1 MAVQLSSASDVDQAL
16 INETER
22 MVVIR
27 WGYDEDPLCQEADRI
42 MEAIEN
48 ECINMAVFCTVDLKE
63 VPDFIVEH
71 KLYDPYTIM
80 FFYKRKPRS
89 IFTGNST
96 EKYIDALFPLSEKAL
111 SRVVEETYKNLLSK
125 STR

>member
-1 MAVQLSSASDVDQAL
+1 MVSQAL

-80 FFYKRKPRS
+80 FFYKRKVIVFSCYSHVSLLRNNK
-89 IFTGNST
+89 G
-96 EKYIDALFPLSEKAL
+96 
-111 SRVVEETYKNLLSK
+111 RVFSYRCNVHRCSQGTSSPEHRRK
-125 STR
+125 STSMLYFH